1 MGMFR
6 SSRRHDTF
14 DFDLLLPEHPARKAS
29 RSGTPANDVVD
40 AEFVTVKETPARG
53 YGNDNRQRRYQ
64 QRVMPSRPVSGVMQ
78 RVERRLGKLSVDAYS
93 ALVALSVIVVFGVSG
108 GFTLVS
114 GTPSAAQEQVNP
126 LGLSHVTVTPQ
137 DADGM
142 EVLSINGIVENHG
155 GDVVAVPDIRA
166 DLLSEN
172 GQLVASVVIE
182 APVSEILGR
191 QSHGFTTK
199 LRHPGGKTPRVKLS
213 FMETG
218 VSGS

>member
-14 DFDLLLPEHPARKAS
+14 DFDLLLPEHPARKAQ
-29 RSGTPANDVVD
+29 RSAPAANDVID

-64 QRVMPSRPVSGVMQ
+64 QRVMPSQPFPGLLRQ
-78 RVERRLGKLSVDAYS
+78 VEARLGKLSVDAYS
-93 ALVALSVIVVFGVSG
+93 ALVALSVVVVFGVSG

-114 GTPSAAQEQVNP
+114 GAPAAVQEQVNP
-126 LGLSHVTVTPQ
+126 LGISHITITPQ

-155 GDVVAVPDIRA
+155 GDVLAVPNIRA
-166 DLLSEN
+166 DLMSEN
-172 GQLVASVVIE
+172 GQLVASIVINP
-182 APVSEILGR
+182 PVAEILAG

>member
-1 MGMFR
+1 
-6 SSRRHDTF
+6 
-14 DFDLLLPEHPARKAS
+14 
-29 RSGTPANDVVD
+29 
-40 AEFVTVKETPARG
+40 
-53 YGNDNRQRRYQ
+53 
-64 QRVMPSRPVSGVMQ
+64 
-78 RVERRLGKLSVDAYS
+78 
-93 ALVALSVIVVFGVSG
+93 
-108 GFTLVS
+108 
-114 GTPSAAQEQVNP
+114 
-126 LGLSHVTVTPQ
+126 
-137 DADGM
+137 M

>member
-29 RSGTPANDVVD
+29 RSGTVANDVVD

-64 QRVMPSRPVSGVMQ
+64 QRVTHASPFSGLMQ
-78 RVERRLGKLSVDAYS
+78 HVERRLGKLSVDAYS
-93 ALVALSVIVVFGVSG
+93 ALVALSVIVVFSVSG

-114 GTPSAAQEQVNP
+114 GAPATIQEQVNP
-126 LGLSHVTVTPQ
+126 LGISYVTVTPQ

-142 EVLSINGIVENHG
+142 EVLTINGIVENHG
-155 GDVVAVPDIRA
+155 GDVVPVPNIRA
-166 DLLSEN
+166 DLLSES
-172 GQLVASVVIE
+172 GQLVASVVIDP
-182 APVSEILGR
+182 PVTDIIGG

>member
-14 DFDLLLPEHPARKAS
+14 DFDLLLPEHPARKAQ
-29 RSGTPANDVVD
+29 RSGPAANDVID

-53 YGNDNRQRRYQ
+53 YGNDNRQHRYQ
-64 QRVMPSRPVSGVMQ
+64 QRVMPSQPFPGLLRQ
-78 RVERRLGKLSVDAYS
+78 VEARLGKLSVDAYS
-93 ALVALSVIVVFGVSG
+93 ALVALSVVVVFGVSG

-114 GTPSAAQEQVNP
+114 GAPAAVQEQVNP
-126 LGLSHVTVTPQ
+126 LGISHVTITPQ

-155 GDVVAVPDIRA
+155 GDVLAVPNIRA
-166 DLLSEN
+166 DLMSEN
-172 GQLVASVVIE
+172 GQLVASIVINP
-182 APVSEILGR
+182 PVAEILAG

-199 LRHPGGKTPRVKLS
+199 LRHPGGKTPRLKLS
-213 FMETG
+213 FMEMG

>member
-14 DFDLLLPEHPARKAS
+14 DFDLLLPEQPTRRAP
-29 RSGTPANDVVD
+29 RSGPAANDVVD
-40 AEFVTVKETPARG
+40 AEYVTVKETPARG

-64 QRVMPSRPVSGVMQ
+64 QRVASVSPFVAHM
-78 RVERRLGKLSVDAYS
+78 RRIETYLGKLSVDAYS
-93 ALVALSVIVVFGVSG
+93 ALVALSVIVVFGISG

-114 GTPSAAQEQVNP
+114 GAPAPVNEQYNP
-126 LGLSHVTVTPQ
+126 LGISHVTVTPQ

-155 GDVVAVPDIRA
+155 GDVLVVPNIRA
-166 DLLSEN
+166 DLLSES
-172 GQLVASVVIE
+172 GQLVASVVINP
-182 APVSEILGR
+182 PVDEIIGG

-199 LRHPGGKTPRVKLS
+199 LRHPGGKIPRVKLS